1 MSSIEYRILLHKI
14 SHCISWLDGGET
26 LLSVSLFEGL
36 IAADSV
42 NNIENAASLFAEMEK
57 QNNLGIDHLSVLK
70 ELFRGVQKW
79 TLIDEI
85 EKFEVKRKNYNR
97 LLKKVIHKLGEY
109 DLSNL
114 IEICGRHL
122 AADRKDDINN
132 VCALLKELENT
143 KRLGANYLD
152 VLKEI
157 LTEKREEHLLKE
169 VEDFERKRKDEDI
182 ADRQRMESETRRE
195 ARAAAVYAVPR
206 AVGRMMGAVNVHCNF
221 KTVGGVVVAVG
232 AGVVLYKYS
241 RGDSDIQQFAN
252 LFNETILPAATNLCA
267 IGNGS
272 LCFTV
277 QVENRSGLQFL
288 WQQYQDGT
296 LQEKLQEFLVTEEIK
311 QLSDGEDVIV
321 TVHIDKQE
329 FQDACLDLM
338 MEDEVFSNEEDDRL
352 KERIR
357 RNSDSVVYVKPK
369 ENEVTAALTKLKQAE
384 IKFQQEKIDCLEKEV
399 SRLFEANA
407 EEELPLGDAQLDE
420 QNTDGLSAVPCS
432 EGGDRLDSV
441 VYVKPKESEL
451 SFLLPTLKQAEIE
464 FQRKKISSLKKEI
477 MEYKAKVEELEKTS
491 VSSDYNVNPSRGYH
505 QYINLIAITLSFLNK
520 IEKGIAFN
528 KGFDLVSGW
537 DSLPPDACSSV
548 SSDTGIWSQSAS
560 SVPGVENLEGLD
572 VNTSGASLVFSP
584 TRETT
589 NFARLVVLLNVC
601 TQVLRE
607 TFDAIHPPAN
617 LHTVLERYYPII
629 QSLIRK
635 NIINRKHWG
644 QLYPSDPA
652 AVSSS
657 SFDIILLVLLLQ
669 NICGLPPPVT
679 GWNKLPAVA
688 DVSREADIAR
698 VKYFRNTVYAHAEH
712 ASVDYATFN
721 TYWQD
726 IRDTLVRLGG
736 VQYRAA
742 IDNLETEC
750 MDPEIEDHYKE
761 LIRKFKE
768 DDKAMREEVDN
779 IRRKLEEV
787 ERHLK
792 VTKRVLAEKENSV
805 SEGRDDVPRVVTPTT
820 PSALEMINYAR
831 LCRLVMDV

>member
-1 MSSIEYRILLHKI
+1 MA
-14 SHCISWLDGGET
+14 W
-26 LLSVSLFEGL
+26 
-36 IAADSV
+36 
-42 NNIENAASLFAEMEK
+42 ASQQMC
-57 QNNLGIDHLSVLK
+57 
-70 ELFRGVQKW
+70 
-79 TLIDEI
+79 
-85 EKFEVKRKNYNR
+85 NYN
-97 LLKKVIHKLGEY
+97 KLY
-109 DLSNL
+109 IVL
-114 IEICGRHL
+114 I
-122 AADRKDDINN
+122 
-132 VCALLKELENT
+132 
-143 KRLGANYLD
+143 
-152 VLKEI
+152 
-157 LTEKREEHLLKE
+157 
-169 VEDFERKRKDEDI
+169 
-182 ADRQRMESETRRE
+182 
-195 ARAAAVYAVPR
+195 
-206 AVGRMMGAVNVHCNF
+206 
-221 KTVGGVVVAVG
+221 
-232 AGVVLYKYS
+232 
-241 RGDSDIQQFAN
+241 
-252 LFNETILPAATNLCA
+252 
-267 IGNGS
+267 
-272 LCFTV
+272 
-277 QVENRSGLQFL
+277 
-288 WQQYQDGT
+288 
-296 LQEKLQEFLVTEEIK
+296 
-311 QLSDGEDVIV
+311 
-321 TVHIDKQE
+321 
-329 FQDACLDLM
+329 
-338 MEDEVFSNEEDDRL
+338 
-352 KERIR
+352 
-357 RNSDSVVYVKPK
+357 
-369 ENEVTAALTKLKQAE
+369 
-384 IKFQQEKIDCLEKEV
+384 
-399 SRLFEANA
+399 
-407 EEELPLGDAQLDE
+407 
-420 QNTDGLSAVPCS
+420 
-432 EGGDRLDSV
+432 
-441 VYVKPKESEL
+441 
-451 SFLLPTLKQAEIE
+451 
-464 FQRKKISSLKKEI
+464 
-477 MEYKAKVEELEKTS
+477 
-491 VSSDYNVNPSRGYH
+491 
-505 QYINLIAITLSFLNK
+505 
-520 IEKGIAFN
+520 
-528 KGFDLVSGW
+528 
-537 DSLPPDACSSV
+537 
-548 SSDTGIWSQSAS
+548 
-560 SVPGVENLEGLD
+560 GLD

-805 SEGRDDVPRVVTPTT
+805 SEDIRDTLVRLGGVQYRAAIDNLETECMDPEIEDHYKELHSQWKRDEDFVKDQLNEAVFDLSRVTEELYELTK
-820 PSALEMINYAR
+820 
-831 LCRLVMDV
+831 